1 AKEGGGILGENSVR
15 RHQKIIM
22 AVVFTTFSIFA
33 GIALLRPIRANGQVT
48 ERTIPSQE
56 SRRDPFLLPPG
67 VHLLSKIGLPQG
79 MKGVVPK
86 TETDA
91 PLKAILIGD
100 HIRLALI
107 DRHIVTVGDSIY
119 GEKVLEIKTDRVVLG
134 KGEQKRTLLLPQ
146 SPVPLTVEEKPH
158 LSPPPQKGERTPL
171 EIPAV
176 NQTPL
181 EGPDPGAQQWDI
193 ISDEVKE
200 GVKGDER

>member
-1 AKEGGGILGENSVR
+1 
-15 RHQKIIM
+15 M
-22 AVVFTTFSIFA
+22 VFVTFSIFS
-33 GIALLRPIRANGQVT
+33 GIALLDPIMANGQAKEKIT
-48 ERTIPSQE
+48 LSQG

-67 VHLLSKIGLPQG
+67 VYLLSKIGSPQG
-79 MKGVVPK
+79 MGGVSPK

-100 HIRLALI
+100 RIPLALI
-107 DRHIVTVGDSIY
+107 DRHILTVGDSIH
-119 GEKVLEIKTDRVVLG
+119 GETILEIKTDRVVLG

-146 SPVPLTVEEKPH
+146 SPVLLTVEEKPH

-176 NQTPL
+176 NQIPP
-181 EGPDPGAQQWDI
+181 EGPNPAAEPSDPAHRGTHGPEYVEGQQDT

>member
-1 AKEGGGILGENSVR
+1 MVLI
-15 RHQKIIM
+15 
-22 AVVFTTFSIFA
+22 TFFISA
-33 GIALLRPIRANGQVT
+33 GIALLHPIRANGQAK
-48 ERTIPSQE
+48 ERAILSQQ

-67 VHLLSKIGLPQG
+67 VHLLSKIGSPQG
-79 MKGVVPK
+79 AREVSAK

-100 HIRLALI
+100 RIRLALI
-107 DRHIVTVGDSIY
+107 DRHILTVGDSIR
-119 GEKVLEIKTDRVVLG
+119 GETILEIKTDRVILG

-146 SPVPLTVEEKPH
+146 SPVLLTVEEKPH
-158 LSPPPQKGERTPL
+158 LSPPSQKGERTPL

-176 NQTPL
+176 NQIPL
-181 EGPDPGAQQWDI
+181 ERPDPAAEPSDPALRGTHGPEHVEGQQGT